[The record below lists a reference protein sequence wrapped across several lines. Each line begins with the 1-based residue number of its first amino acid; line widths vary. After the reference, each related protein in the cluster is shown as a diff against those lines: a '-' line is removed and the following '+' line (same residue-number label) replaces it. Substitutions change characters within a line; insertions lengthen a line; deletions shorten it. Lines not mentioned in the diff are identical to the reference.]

1 MGEAAFSVDLPAQPA
16 SEEQRPAGRPHIC
29 CVPPPRAPT
38 CFSRSPRLAKAKPR
52 GGAAAGGQLHPGSL
66 RREELEDTKPQG
78 LPNDRASPAPEGG
91 WASADESSGYESES
105 AASCIPSSPG
115 EDEPQQRRARTAFTP
130 EQVGKLEKTFKRQK
144 YVGAAER
151 RNLAAALQLS
161 EIQVKTWFQNRRM
174 KLKRQIQDH
183 HHNLISSDPFYGYKQ
198 GTPPNMLQNYSH
210 YPSPQQ
216 QRLLPF
222 TPNCALQFNSSFQIY
237 EAQNPSYPLR
247 AHDLPFFHQHFL
259 PQFSVHP
266 VVQNKMDNK
275 QFNPL
280 QTL

>member
-1 MGEAAFSVDLPAQPA
+1 MGEAACFVGSPAQPD

-38 CFSRSPRLAKAKPR
+38 SFSRSPRLAKAKPK
-52 GGAAAGGQLHPGSL
+52 GGASAGGQLQPRSSC
-66 RREELEDTKPQG
+66 REELEDTKPQE
-78 LPNDRASPAPEGG
+78 LPNGRASPAPEGG
-91 WASADESSGYESES
+91 WVSADESSGYESES
-105 AASCIPSSPG
+105 AASCIPSPPG
-115 EDEPQQRRARTAFTP
+115 KDETQQRRARTAFTP

-151 RNLAAALQLS
+151 KKLAAALQLS

-174 KLKRQIQDH
+174 KFKRQIQDH
-183 HHNLISSDPFYGYKQ
+183 HNSLISSDPFYGYKQ
-198 GTPPNMLQNYSH
+198 GTPPNMLQDYSH

-222 TPNCALQFNSSFQIY
+222 APNSALQFNSSFQIY
-237 EAQNPSYPLR
+237 DSQNPSYTLR
-247 AHDLPFFHQHFL
+247 AHDFPFFHQHFL
-259 PQFSVHP
+259 PQCSVHP
-266 VVQNKMDNK
+266 VIQNKMDNK